1 MVGVSVRVGVN
12 LDRKE
17 ALMWSRWSKAL
28 LALVPAAGLLAIASS
43 ANSADLLSLPSFN
56 IDTNQ
61 ISVSGFSS
69 GAYMAVQFDVAFSSI
84 LRGAGIVAGGP
95 YYCAQNSATI
105 ATTTCSCFFG
115 CFVPS
120 PTDVSELIAVTDR
133 NAARGAID
141 DTANLRAAS
150 HLAFLRRQRHDRAP
164 APHERL
170 ACLLSPLSWRRKHR
184 I

>member
-28 LALVPAAGLLAIASS
+28 LALVPATGLLAIASS

-115 CFVPS
+115 C
-120 PTDVSELIAVTDR
+120 I
-133 NAARGAID
+133 
-141 DTANLRAAS
+141 
-150 HLAFLRRQRHDRAP
+150 
-164 APHERL
+164 
-170 ACLLSPLSWRRKHR
+170 
-184 I
+184 